1 MFDDLRDSE
10 KDQRSFEEA
19 MGLAPAL
26 VASADAPRRK
36 SSGGLFGLSAGQRL
50 VIALLLLLA
59 VCVLGTMC
67 LLVTGR
73 ISAF

>member
-1 MFDDLRDSE
+1 MFDNLRESDSDR
-10 KDQRSFEEA
+10 KDFEEA
-19 MGLAPAL
+19 MGFGPASTVRPVTPSRTTATGLLGTTPAQRFVLA
-26 VASADAPRRK
+26 
-36 SSGGLFGLSAGQRL
+36 
-50 VIALLLLLA
+50 ILLLLA

>member
-1 MFDDLRDSE
+1 MFDNLRESE
-10 KDQRSFEEA
+10 SDRKEFEEA
-19 MGLAPAL
+19 MGFGPTAAVRPQPPARPA
-26 VASADAPRRK
+26 AS
-36 SSGGLFGLSAGQRL
+36 GLLRTTPAQRL
-50 VIALLLLLA
+50 VLAILLLLA

>member
-1 MFDDLRDSE
+1 MFDNLRDSE

-19 MGLAPAL
+19 MGLGPTSSAAPE
-26 VASADAPRRK
+26 SRRRQ
-36 SSGGLFGLSAGQRL
+36 SSGGLPGLSPGQRF

-67 LLVTGR
+67 LLATGR

>member
-1 MFDDLRDSE
+1 MFDNLQESE
-10 KDQRSFEEA
+10 SERKDFEEA
-19 MGLAPAL
+19 MGFGPTASVRRAKPPGAAP
-26 VASADAPRRK
+26 
-36 SSGGLFGLSAGQRL
+36 SGLLGTTPAQRL
-50 VIALLLLLA
+50 LLAILLLLA

>member
-1 MFDDLRDSE
+1 MFDNLRDSE
-10 KDQRSFEEA
+10 DDRQSFQEA
-19 MGLAPAL
+19 IGLGPASIAQPKPL
-26 VASADAPRRK
+26 PKPA
-36 SSGGLFGLSAGQRL
+36 SGGLLGMSAPQRL

>member
-1 MFDDLRDSE
+1 MFDNLRDSE

-19 MGLAPAL
+19 MGLGPTS
-26 VASADAPRRK
+26 SAVPEARRRR
-36 SSGGLFGLSAGQRL
+36 SSRGLLGLSAGQRL

>member
-1 MFDDLRDSE
+1 MVDNLRESE
-10 KDQRSFEEA
+10 SDRQAFQEA
-19 MGLAPAL
+19 MGLGSSSAPEREPPRL
-26 VASADAPRRK
+26 VAR
-36 SSGGLFGLSAGQRL
+36 SSFLGMSPPQRL

-73 ISAF
+73 IGAF